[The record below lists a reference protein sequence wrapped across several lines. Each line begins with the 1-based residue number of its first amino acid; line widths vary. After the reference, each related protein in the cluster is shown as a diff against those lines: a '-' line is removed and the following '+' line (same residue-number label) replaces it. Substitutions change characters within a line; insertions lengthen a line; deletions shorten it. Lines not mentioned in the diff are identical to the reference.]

1 MTGCAMTAPGSVSAS
16 GFLHATDGATGKDTS
31 CAAAASTPVSVLP
44 TTFAPR
50 GIIRILL
57 ARAWV
62 QCTATSTAGT
72 AALDYRTVVPDW
84 HGIGY
89 TTAAPVGRQ
98 HIV

>member
-1 MTGCAMTAPGSVSAS
+1 MTGFAMTAPGSVSAS

-57 ARAWV
+57 ERAWV
-62 QCTATSTAGT
+62 QCTASSTAGP
-72 AALDYRTVVPDW
+72 AALDYRAVVQVW
-84 HGIGY
+84 NEIGRASCRERVCPY
-89 TTAAPVGRQ
+89 V
-98 HIV
+98 